1 MATTSTSND
10 AQELAIRKDEYVA
23 FDALSLRSFIRGRLN
38 ESGLLTDQNF
48 EGSNLTAVTNIIAYS
63 FHTLMFYLNQTSTE
77 TMFTEAQLYE
87 NMNRIVK
94 LINYNPVGAQT
105 PTLSFNLSATNQLG
119 TGTYTIPRYSFIR
132 VGGIAYSF
140 NTDITFTKSTTS
152 EEYIP
157 TVGDEYLLYQGN
169 YIEYPL
175 YTARGEPN
183 EVMFLVPG
191 NNIIVDH
198 FNIDV
203 YVKNVVTNKWV
214 KWTRTESLYL
224 EDSTALKYE
233 IRINGNK
240 NYEIK
245 FGDDINGTQLTQGDT
260 VAVYYLQSAG
270 TDGEVGA
277 NVLLDQPL
285 NLYTTAQFDVIS
297 KDVISPDLTLINDV
311 DILQL
316 QFDNSNISTVFTD
329 IENVNS
335 IRANAPAFFK
345 TQYRLVTTSDYD
357 AFVKASFA
365 NIINDVKTVSN
376 NTYVNTHL
384 RYLYNIG
391 LTNPG
396 SDYRVLYNQLA
407 FADASNFNNVYI
419 YALPKASKLLNN
431 NYVSY
436 LTPAQKQLIIS
447 TVNDKKTLTSEIIV
461 MDPVYKAVTTG
472 LGVGAITLD
481 DIAASRL
488 VITLF
493 RNTKTPASVIKDRV
507 RAIFATYFNPA
518 NITLGFTVNI
528 PDITGQLLAIDG
540 VKAVSTR
547 NGAEEV
553 TGVSF
558 IVFNPSYPQNDITST
573 TKTFTVEEFQTVY
586 LNDINDIINRTVIEL
601 EVSQDAS
608 IVNF

>member
-1 MATTSTSND
+1 MSNTSTNND
-10 AQELAIRKDEYVA
+10 GQELAIRKDEYVA
-23 FDALSLRSFIRGRLN
+23 FDALSLRNFIRGRLN
-38 ESGLLTDQNF
+38 ESGLFTDQNF
-48 EGSNLTAVTNIIAYS
+48 EGSNVTAITNIIAYS

-77 TMFTEAQLYE
+77 TMFSESQLYE

-105 PTLSFNLSATNQLG
+105 STLTFTLSATQQLP
-119 TGTYTIPRYSFIR
+119 TNTYTIPRYSFIR

-140 NTDITFTKSTTS
+140 NTDITFTKSLS
-152 EEYIP
+152 GEEYIA

-175 YTARGEPN
+175 YIARGEPN
-183 EVMFLVPG
+183 EVIFLIPG
-191 NNIIVDH
+191 DGIIVDH

-203 YVKNVVTNKWV
+203 YVKNIVTNKWV

-224 EDSTALKYE
+224 EDSTSLKYE

-245 FGDDINGTQLTQGDT
+245 FGDDINGVQLTQGDT
-260 VAVYYLQSAG
+260 VAIYYLQSSG
-270 TDGEVGA
+270 PDGEVGS

-297 KDVISPDLTLINDV
+297 KDVISSDLILINDV

-316 QFDNSNISTVFTD
+316 QFNNTVISTVFTD
-329 IENVNS
+329 IENTDS
-335 IRANAPAFFK
+335 IRVNAPAFFK

-365 NIINDVKTVSN
+365 NIINDVKAVSN

-431 NYVSY
+431 NYVNY

-447 TVNDKKTLTSEIIV
+447 SVNDKKTLTSEIIV

-472 LGVGAITLD
+472 LGVGSITLD
-481 DIAASRL
+481 DITTSRL
-488 VITLF
+488 IITLF
-493 RNTKTPASVIKDRV
+493 RNTKTTASVIKDRV
-507 RAIFATYFNPA
+507 RAIFANYFNPA

-528 PDITGQLLAIDG
+528 PDITGELLAIDG
-540 VKAVSTR
+540 VKSVSTR
-547 NGAEEV
+547 NGTEEV
-553 TGVSF
+553 TGVSL
-558 IVFNPSYPQNDITST
+558 IVYNPSYPQNDITST

-586 LNDINDIINRTVIEL
+586 LDNIDSIINRTLIEL
-601 EVSQDAS
+601 EVSQDAP
-608 IVNF
+608 IVNY

>member
-224 EDSTALKYE
+224 EDSTVLKYE